1 MLKQEQL
8 QREYELLKCQILLN
22 GHLQIICIG
31 TGKNCLAHCE
41 LACSKGSGQC
51 REMGNGGK
59 QTLKRVRGREQED
72 LSPSLPNPAPSPFFV
87 AHFFFAFSQLSEG
100 LLQVKYVHSFISNFL
115 WYIFN
120 LSVEHFWRFVIDQQ
134 ERIWQY

>member
-8 QREYELLKCQILLN
+8 QLEYELLKRQMLLN
-22 GHLQIICIG
+22 GHPQITCS
-31 TGKNCLAHCE
+31 GKNSLAHYE
-41 LACSKGSGQC
+41 LACSKRSGQW

-59 QTLKRVRGREQED
+59 QTWKRVRGREQED
-72 LSPSLPNPAPSPFFV
+72 LSPSLPNPAPSPFFL
-87 AHFFFAFSQLSEG
+87 AHFFFAFSQLFEG

-120 LSVEHFWRFVIDQQ
+120 LSVEHFWRFVIDPQ